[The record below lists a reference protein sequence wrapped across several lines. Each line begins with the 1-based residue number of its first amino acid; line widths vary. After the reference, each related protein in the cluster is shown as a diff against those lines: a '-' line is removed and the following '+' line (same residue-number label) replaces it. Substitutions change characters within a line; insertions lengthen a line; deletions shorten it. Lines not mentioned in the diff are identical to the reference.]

1 MSQAQL
7 FGLADAKLMNLVV
20 AGSILSIALNPIGF
34 GLAPKIAYLLTSRW
48 DWARRAAMRLAR
60 FETLPK
66 ETAPEALMG
75 QVVVAGQGSPFFET
89 FARALRAADVP
100 LVAAL
105 QSETTAASLRAA
117 GMSAV
122 LVDLAKHESW
132 VAAHLH
138 TAKALLL
145 VEPSVDAV
153 AACHAAREVA
163 PHIPIIVIAGDTGA
177 FPEAGLDNLR
187 FLSPSDAASRLLA
200 VEISAS
206 LKADALPGTPIER
219 SGKKRRDEA
228 QSASPGEA
236 RSPSLNPGA
245 APAAQAAASAE
256 AVQNAVAAAQ
266 AAQAIAKTLEIE
278 CKAANDAAQT
288 AAHRAEEARHA
299 AEASEGQPK
308 IADKI
313 VREAMPFNSAYD
325 EGAPSEAASAHEA
338 TEAHESNEAP
348 ARPAKPA
355 FYQKIAAAL
364 RIGRKPRPNAK
375 K

>member
-1 MSQAQL
+1 
-7 FGLADAKLMNLVV
+7 
-20 AGSILSIALNPIGF
+20 
-34 GLAPKIAYLLTSRW
+34 
-48 DWARRAAMRLAR
+48 
-60 FETLPK
+60 
-66 ETAPEALMG
+66 
-75 QVVVAGQGSPFFET
+75 
-89 FARALRAADVP
+89 
-100 LVAAL
+100 
-105 QSETTAASLRAA
+105 
-117 GMSAV
+117 MSAV
-122 LVDLAKHESW
+122 LGDLAKHESW

-177 FPEAGLDNLR
+177 FPEAGPDNLR
-187 FLSPSDAASRLLA
+187 FLSTSDAASRLLA

-256 AVQNAVAAAQ
+256 AVQNVEATAQ

-278 CKAANDAAQT
+278 CKAANEAAQT
-288 AAHRAEEARHA
+288 VAHRAEEARHA

-325 EGAPSEAASAHEA
+325 EGAASEAASA